1 MDNSVTSRISFVRS
15 KLVSDIKAKVQEDW
29 LKECVS
35 YFVQSEPGIS
45 NNQLYENV
53 KDQFCLANISD
64 TSNKVLSDTFVTK
77 KDPWTLK
84 ESLLLQMQY
93 ILDIS
98 EPFYDQWR
106 RLHDKQLDEVIED
119 KRETKTFQS
128 KRKRMFKLQ
137 LTDGSKTVSAM
148 EMKHI
153 GCLNTKLTPG
163 VKILI
168 IGPVP
173 VVNHIIMIKA
183 ENVKV
188 IGGEVE
194 ELLTV
199 NAYEN
204 VLLRLLNKPTTKTP
218 ILNYSEQ
225 TLENEK
231 PSQNIPKNLTKMDE
245 KSYIQQINQK
255 PNKPQNYVDDIEDDD
270 FDFAMIDAIEEQERQ
285 KSQEN
290 QLNTSALMIDD
301 DDDYMLAQIDLDEI
315 EQPTVV
321 NRMETSNVNGTNNA
335 VKANDLLRPSINLV
349 YDDDDDMLDNEL
361 NNIRKRKSIE
371 SPECSI
377 KVTKSIRL
385 SPIKKPEITD
395 NDYPFK
401 VDESYNFITID
412 QYVGLNMRHKMER
425 EYALEVTVDKILKI
439 KADVEWLLIVQI
451 KDNYSQN
458 TISAR
463 IADSVVTELTGRT
476 TREIRLM
483 KMKMERGQ
491 PQLAMD
497 ITKTITSLNTV
508 FQDKSIL
515 VCMQMK
521 AKLPADYENVITKIL
536 EKTDQNKQMI
546 ELKIEQDLLSF

>member
-15 KLVSDIKAKVQEDW
+15 KLSSDIKAKVQEDW

-35 YFVQSEPGIS
+35 YFVQSEPGIT

-53 KDQFCLANISD
+53 KDQFCLANLSD
-64 TSNKVLSDTFVTK
+64 TSHKVIPDMFVTK
-77 KDPWTLK
+77 KDQWTLK

-106 RLHDKQLDEVIED
+106 RMHDKQLDEVIED
-119 KRETKTFQS
+119 KRETKSFQS
-128 KRKRMFKLQ
+128 KKKRMFKLQ
-137 LTDGSKTVSAM
+137 LTDGTKTVPAM

-153 GCLNTKLTPG
+153 SCLNSKLTPG
-163 VKILI
+163 IKILI

-173 VVNHIIMIKA
+173 VVNQVIMIKA
-183 ENVKV
+183 ENVKI

-194 ELLTV
+194 ELITV

-231 PSQNIPKNLTKMDE
+231 PSQNVPKNLTEIDE
-245 KSYIQQINQK
+245 KNQIQQK
-255 PNKPQNYVDDIEDDD
+255 PSKPQNYVDDIEDDD
-270 FDFAMIDAIEEQERQ
+270 FDFAMIDAIEEQERR

-290 QLNTSALMIDD
+290 QLNNSVLMIDD

-315 EQPTVV
+315 QQPNIVHK
-321 NRMETSNVNGTNNA
+321 MESINVNGAKNV
-335 VKANDLLRPSINLV
+335 VKANDLLRPSINLI
-349 YDDDDDMLDNEL
+349 YDDDDMLDNEL
-361 NNIRKRKSIE
+361 NNIRKRKSID
-371 SPECSI
+371 SPESSN
-377 KVTKSIRL
+377 KVIKSIRL

-401 VDESYNFITID
+401 VDEMYNFITID
-412 QYVGLNMRHKMER
+412 QYVGMKMRHKMER
-425 EYALEVTVDKILKI
+425 EYALEVSVDKILKI
-439 KADVEWLLIVQI
+439 KAELDWLLIVQI
-451 KDNYSQN
+451 KDLFSQN

-463 IADSVVTELTGRT
+463 IAGPVVTELTGRT
-476 TREIRLM
+476 TREIHLM
-483 KMKMERGQ
+483 RIKMERGQ

-497 ITKTITSLNTV
+497 IKNTLTSLNDA
-508 FQDKSIL
+508 FQDKTIL

-521 AKLPADYENVITKIL
+521 ANLPAEYENVITKIL
-536 EKTDQNKQMI
+536 KKTDQNNQIMT
-546 ELKIEQDLLSF
+546 LKIEQDFG